1 MAGRGT
7 RPALGVLI
15 GLLLALLGPA
25 AASAQ
30 LPSPGVSPA
39 GANDPDCKP
48 SKGHTRPV
56 VLVHGTEGDM
66 SVSWN
71 LISPELA
78 AKGYCV
84 YALDYGGRATGPIE
98 DSAAELSDFVDLVLK
113 TTGARKVA
121 IVGHSQ
127 GGMMPR
133 YYMKYLGGKKKV
145 AELIG
150 LVPSNH
156 GTTNPF
162 APFVPDCIAC
172 QQQVAGSDFMQ
183 KVNAGDETPGRRVSF
198 TQITT
203 KYDEVVTPYTS
214 AFLEGPKT
222 TNVVVQDKCP
232 GDQTEHLRIIYDR
245 VALQWVENALHR
257 QGRPANPAFAPTC

>member
-1 MAGRGT
+1 MR
-7 RPALGVLI
+7 RWALLVPI
-15 GLLLALLGPA
+15 AILLGPA

-30 LPSPGVSPA
+30 LPSPGVSPP
-39 GANDPDCKP
+39 GANDPSCRP
-48 SKGHTRPV
+48 TKGHTRPI
-56 VLVHGTEGDM
+56 VLVHGTGGDM

-78 AKGYCV
+78 ERGYCV
-84 YALDYGGRATGPIE
+84 YALDYGDRGRGPIE
-98 DSAAELSDFVDLVLK
+98 DSARELSDFVDVVLK
-113 TTGARKVA
+113 QTDANKVA

-162 APFVPDCIAC
+162 APLVPGCTAC
-172 QQQVAGSDFMQ
+172 RQQVAGSPFMQ
-183 KVNAGDETPGRRVSF
+183 KVNSGDETPGRRTSF

-203 KYDEVVTPYTS
+203 EFDQVVLPYTS
-214 AFLEGPKT
+214 AFLTGRKT
-222 TNVVVQDKCP
+222 TNVVLQDKCP
-232 GDQTEHLRIIYDR
+232 GNQTEHLGIIYDP
-245 VALQWVENALHR
+245 VALQLVKDALRR
-257 QGRPANPAFAPTC
+257 QGRPANPDFQPEC

>member
-1 MAGRGT
+1 M
-7 RPALGVLI
+7 LV
-15 GLLLALLGPA
+15 LLAVLLGPA

-30 LPSPGVSPA
+30 LPSPGISPP
-39 GANDPDCKP
+39 GANDPGCKP
-48 SKGHTRPV
+48 SKGHTRPI
-56 VLVHGTEGDM
+56 VLVHGTGGDM

-78 AKGYCV
+78 ERGYCV
-84 YALDYGGRATGPIE
+84 YALDYGDRATGRIE
-98 DSAAELSDFVDLVLK
+98 DSAAELSAFVDLVLK
-113 TTGARKVA
+113 KTDANKVA

-145 AELIG
+145 AELVG

-162 APFVPDCIAC
+162 APLLPGCIAC
-172 QQQVAGSDFMQ
+172 KQQVAGSAFMK
-183 KVNAGDETPGRRVSF
+183 KVNAGDETPGRKTSF

-203 KYDEVVTPYTS
+203 EFDQVVLPYTS
-214 AFLEGPKT
+214 AFLSGRKT
-222 TNVVVQDKCP
+222 TNVVLQDKCP
-232 GDQTEHLRIIYDR
+232 GNRTEHLGIIYDP
-245 VALQWVENALHR
+245 VALQLVKNALRR
-257 QGRPANPAFAPTC
+257 QGRPANPDFQPEC